1 MIKDFLYL
9 ILGLYNQI
17 WQNLPRDDDH
27 NFFLTSSNE

>member
-9 ILGLYNQI
+9 ILGFVIKI
-17 WQNLPRDDDH
+17 WQNLPRNDDH